1 MTTPDGP
8 ATNGPATNG
17 PAAGVR
23 FPAGTFTPDPGRG
36 RLGAMLAAQS
46 GVELKLAL
54 RNGEQVLLTLLIPL
68 ALLVGLTLL
77 DVVPLPAPRVAG
89 VTPRILALAVLST
102 AFTSQAISLGFDR
115 RYGVIRRL
123 AATALP
129 RWLLVAGRLVAVLG
143 VVAVQLLVLG
153 AVAVALGWRPAPAGV
168 GWALLL
174 ILLGCAAFGG
184 LGILLGGTLRA
195 EIVLAVA
202 NIIWFVLLLG
212 GGIVLPVAQ
221 LPGPLGTV
229 ATLLPSGALA
239 EGLRT
244 ALVDGRFPGAAPVL
258 VLLGWAV
265 VSAAA
270 AARLVRLR

>member
-1 MTTPDGP
+1 MT
-8 ATNGPATNG
+8 AQSNS
-17 PAAGVR
+17 AAR
-23 FPAGTFTPDPGRG
+23 FPAGTFAPSPGRG
-36 RLGAMLAAQS
+36 HLGRMLTAQA
-46 GVELKLAL
+46 GVELRLAL

-77 DVVPLPAPRVAG
+77 NVVPLPAPRVAM
-89 VTPRILALAVLST
+89 VTPGVLALAVLST

-129 RWLLVAGRLVAVLG
+129 RWLLVAGRLAAVLG
-143 VVAVQLLVLG
+143 VVAVQIVILG
-153 AVAVALGWRPAPAGV
+153 AVAAALGWRPAASGV

-174 ILLGCAAFGG
+174 MLLGCAAFGS

-202 NIIWFVLLLG
+202 NVVWFVLLLG

-221 LPGPLGTV
+221 LPGPIATV
-229 ATLLPSGALA
+229 AAALPSGALA

-244 ALVDGRFPGAAPVL
+244 ALVTGAGPGTRPILVL
-258 VLLGWAV
+258 VVWAV
-265 VSAAA
+265 LAAGV
-270 AARLVRLR
+270 AARTVRLR